1 MNGSFNDVLQGAHV
15 RKQVE
20 TLKDETNLCTNT
32 SDIGPAILHQA
43 TIDFTVAEMFA
54 FDVNTPTVNLF
65 EMVDA
70 AEKGGFTRAAGAND
84 DDNLSTLD
92 GKVDAV

>member
-1 MNGSFNDVLQGAHV
+1 MNGSFNDVLQGSHV

-65 EMVDA
+65 QVIDT
-70 AEKGGFTRAAGAND
+70 AEEGGFTGAARADD
-84 DDNLSTLD
+84 DDNLFTLD
-92 GKVDAV
+92 GQVDTV